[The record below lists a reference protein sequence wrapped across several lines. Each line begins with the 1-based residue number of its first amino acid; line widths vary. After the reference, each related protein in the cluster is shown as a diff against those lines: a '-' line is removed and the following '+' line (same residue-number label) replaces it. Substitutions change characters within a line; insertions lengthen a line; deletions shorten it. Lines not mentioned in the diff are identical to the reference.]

1 MEQTTIQLIVMI
13 TVIVAL
19 IIYLMIIVG
28 LMSSQVQKH
37 RDVTEDVGN
46 LRTSVK
52 AKYNIA

>member
-37 RDVTEDVGN
+37 SDVIEDVGN